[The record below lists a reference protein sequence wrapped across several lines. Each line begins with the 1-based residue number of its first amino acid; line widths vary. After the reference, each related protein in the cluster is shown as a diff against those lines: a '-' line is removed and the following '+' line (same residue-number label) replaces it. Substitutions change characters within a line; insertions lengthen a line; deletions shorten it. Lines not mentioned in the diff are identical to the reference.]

1 MSTMKSVKEQLKK
14 LIEQANLTTNK
25 EDVTLTDAQA
35 SLIEGYGAG
44 GPSTDSGF
52 INVEEVAM

>member
-1 MSTMKSVKEQLKK
+1 MSTAKSVKDQLRK

-25 EDVTLTDAQA
+25 EDATLTDAQA

-44 GPSTDSGF
+44 GPGADSGF